1 MAESEPFTIGARAE
15 CTDGPCGHL
24 TQVVVDP
31 IHEQVTHLIVEPE
44 HRSGLGRLVPVE
56 RVDATPDAVRIRA
69 SKSELEDFETAEET
83 RFLPGTEGYGVYNPE
98 EVMWWPFFG
107 GNTTPPV
114 TVDTLPVGEVAVRRG
129 EDVHATDGKIGA
141 VDGLIVDHRNHH
153 VTHLVLAEG
162 HLFGRKDVSIPIGA
176 VERIDDEGIRISMTR
191 KEIEDLPP
199 VEFTRP

>member
-1 MAESEPFTIGARAE
+1 
-15 CTDGPCGHL
+15 
-24 TQVVVDP
+24 
-31 IHEQVTHLIVEPE
+31 
-44 HRSGLGRLVPVE
+44 
-56 RVDATPDAVRIRA
+56 
-69 SKSELEDFETAEET
+69 
-83 RFLPGTEGYGVYNPE
+83 
-98 EVMWWPFFG
+98 MWWPFFG